1 VRLPI
6 CLGTDSLPDVSALD
20 LALKTNPEESPMI
33 RSLTTLGALTLA
45 AATTTVF
52 AQQPGQQPPP
62 ARGVDMAL
70 ALEAAQD
77 AVNTCLSQG
86 VKGSAAVLDS
96 AGVTRVLISANG
108 SSKNSAELSPK
119 KAVAAIEYKK
129 PTSEL
134 QAEADKDPALKAK
147 LEADKNIFPRG
158 GALPI
163 MAGNDL
169 IGAIG
174 FGGANGQ
181 QGGGTHDEA
190 CAKAGLDKIRTR
202 VK

>member
-1 VRLPI
+1 M
-6 CLGTDSLPDVSALD
+6 
-20 LALKTNPEESPMI
+20 N
-33 RSLTTLGALTLA
+33 RSITILGALAL
-45 AATTTVF
+45 AATTSPLF
-52 AQQPGQQPPP
+52 AQQPQAQQPP

-70 ALEAAQD
+70 ALEAAQA

-86 VKGSAAVLDS
+86 VKGAAAVLDS
-96 AGVTRVLISANG
+96 AGVTRILISADG
-108 SSKNSAELSPK
+108 ASKNAAELSPK
-119 KAVAAIEYKK
+119 KAVAAIQMKK
-129 PTSEL
+129 PTSEI

-147 LEADKNIFPRG
+147 LEADKNIFPRA

-163 MAGNDL
+163 MAGNEL
-169 IGAIG
+169 VGAIG

-190 CAKAGLDKIRTR
+190 CAKAGLDKISAR